1 MSELTVADDRE
12 EPDVLAD
19 HWRSPDGRNALSRAR
34 RAVRGRLRNWGLA
47 AVADDVLAQLGR
59 LVAGASPAGL
69 ELRMRVVRPVR
80 LLLCEVYGVGGGEPT
95 PSLIGVV
102 AVTYGSRTRPGRPPT
117 GFTHSFRFLRGDD
130 RP

>member
-1 MSELTVADDRE
+1 MAELTVADDRA

-34 RAVRGRLRNWGLA
+34 RAVRGRLRDWGLA
-47 AVADDVLAQLGR
+47 SVADDVLAQLGR

-80 LLLCEVYGVGGGEPT
+80 LLLCEVYGVGGGERT

-117 GFTHSFRFLRGDD
+117 GFTHSFRFLPEDGRA
-130 RP
+130 